1 MHNFN
6 LLRSKKQNKAK
17 TTVLSM
23 KLPAHCFLASTLKS
37 LVRLTVLLLVVSSN
51 KTKGAVK
58 LPPNI
63 SVPAVLV
70 FGDSIMDTGN
80 NNNNLITSARSN
92 FPPYGQDFKGGIPT
106 GRFCN
111 GKVPSDILGLLA
123 SRTLINWFFLYIKL
137 NEI

>member
-1 MHNFN
+1 
-6 LLRSKKQNKAK
+6 
-17 TTVLSM
+17 M
-23 KLPAHCFLASTLKS
+23 KLPAFSSSPPPVHYCFLPSTTFKS

-123 SRTLINWFFLYIKL
+123 SRTLIN
-137 NEI
+137 